1 MKNEVIIELE
11 NVEKTYLMGI
21 VPVHA
26 LGGVNL
32 KIRKGE
38 FVAIMGPSGSGK
50 STLMNMVGSLDL
62 PTKGKVLLDGQDISK
77 FSESHLAQ
85 IRGKKIGFIFQQF
98 NLVPSLSAMENAE
111 LPLIFHHLPEQKR
124 RERLMKIFTQVNM
137 EDRIFHKPRELSGG
151 EQQRV
156 AIVRALAVDPEV
168 VLADEPTGN
177 LDSKT
182 GKELMVLLKDL
193 NKKGKTI
200 IMVTHDEEI
209 GKQAQRIVRIRDG
222 LLEKEVSKK

>member
-1 MKNEVIIELE
+1 MTKDAIIELQ
-11 NVEKTYLMGI
+11 NVEKTYIMGA

-26 LGGVNL
+26 LRGVSV
-32 KIRKGE
+32 KIKHGE

-62 PTKGKVLLDGQDISK
+62 PSKGSVFLDGQDISK
-77 FSESHLAQ
+77 FGESHLAQ
-85 IRGKKIGFIFQQF
+85 LRGKKIGFIFQQF

-111 LPLIFHHLPEQKR
+111 LPLIFRHMPES
-124 RERLMKIFTQVNM
+124 ERHARLTKLFAQVNM
-137 EDRIFHKPRELSGG
+137 EDRMFHKPRELSGG

-182 GKELMVLLKDL
+182 GTEVIDLLKQL
-193 NKKGKTI
+193 NKQGKTI
-200 IMVTHDEEI
+200 IMVTHDPNI
-209 GKQAQRIVRIRDG
+209 GSQAQRIVRIKDG
-222 LLEKEVSKK
+222 LIQEGGKGK

>member
-1 MKNEVIIELE
+1 MKTGAIIELQK
-11 NVEKTYLMGI
+11 VEKTYIMGA

-26 LGGVNL
+26 LRGVSL
-32 KIRKGE
+32 KIKHGE

-62 PTKGKVLLDGQDISK
+62 PSKGSVFLDGQDISK
-77 FSESHLAQ
+77 FGESHLAQ
-85 IRGKKIGFIFQQF
+85 LRGKKIGFIFQQF
-98 NLVPSLSAMENAE
+98 NLVPSLSALENAE
-111 LPLIFHHLPEQKR
+111 LPLIFRHMPENER
-124 RERLMKIFTQVNM
+124 HARLMKLFAQVNM

-182 GKELMVLLKDL
+182 GAEVIDLLKQL
-193 NKKGKTI
+193 NKQGKTI
-200 IMVTHDEEI
+200 IMVTHDPNI
-209 GKQAQRIVRIRDG
+209 GNQAQRIVQIKDG
-222 LLEKEVSKK
+222 LIQDGGKGK